1 LRYNCCFICLDAEL
15 EEVDKYVNDRVDNMM
30 QAGLLDEISEFYAPD
45 AKFTRGLH
53 QAIGVREFSS
63 LFSKI
68 ASELEEQCI
77 PMSGVALKTLLEEQR
92 YSDMV
97 SDAVTKMKANT
108 RRLVRVQVLESL

>member
-1 LRYNCCFICLDAEL
+1 M
-15 EEVDKYVNDRVDNMM
+15 DKFVNDRVDVMM

-68 ASELEEQCI
+68 ASELEDQSM
-77 PMSGVALKTLLEEQR
+77 PMLGVELKTLITNAKDER

-97 SDAVTKMKANT
+97 LDAVMRMKANT
-108 RRLVRVQVLESL
+108 RRLVRIQVTKSL

>member
-1 LRYNCCFICLDAEL
+1 M
-15 EEVDKYVNDRVDNMM
+15 DKFVNDRVDIMM

-68 ASELEEQCI
+68 ASEHEDQSM
-77 PMSGVALKTLLEEQR
+77 PMSGVALKTLITNAKDER

-97 SDAVTKMKANT
+97 LDAVTRMKANT
-108 RRLVRVQVLESL
+108 RRLVRIQVTKSL